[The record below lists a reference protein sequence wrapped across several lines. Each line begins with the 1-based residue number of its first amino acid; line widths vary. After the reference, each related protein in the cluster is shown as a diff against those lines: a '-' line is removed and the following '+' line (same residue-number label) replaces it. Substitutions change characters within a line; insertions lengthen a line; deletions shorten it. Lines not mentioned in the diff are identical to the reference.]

1 MSVWAVAALMGDRCS
16 TALNDL
22 ADQRRDLRK
31 QRDEV
36 NRMTRNEERKR
47 ARILKRARNFSNDDL
62 VAILGSRAVAKANA
76 KPKAKGAAK
85 DKAKAKA
92 NVVVACTADAADV
105 AASGG

>member
-1 MSVWAVAALMGDRCS
+1 MGDRCS
-16 TALNDL
+16 TALPDL

-36 NRMTRNEERKR
+36 NRVTRNEERKR
-47 ARILKRARNFSNDDL
+47 ARFLQRVRNFSNDGL

-85 DKAKAKA
+85 DKVKAKAK
-92 NVVVACTADAADV
+92 VVAACAADAAD
-105 AASGG
+105 APASGG